1 MPAIVVTASSFVGCE
16 MMIYSSSIFRVCQSN
31 PTDKNEKEEGRKG
44 RKERAT
50 ERDLLRR
57 LCVVSFLLLIVV
69 AIVIRLLAY

>member
-1 MPAIVVTASSFVGCE
+1 MATSSQHRHSLDDDD
-16 MMIYSSSIFRVCQSN
+16 SSSKIFRVCQSN